1 MSEGRLVRRVI
12 RSVNPWS
19 VLRFSALFYLSML
32 VVWVVAGMLL
42 WLVASVTGVVG
53 NVERFVADLF
63 AIESFQFSGGLILGF
78 SLVAGLVLVL
88 LGAIVNVVMA
98 VVYNLTS
105 DVVGGVEVTVLE
117 SEQPARR
124 TVV

>member
-1 MSEGRLVRRVI
+1 MRRVI

-42 WLVASVTGVVG
+42 WLAASVTGVVG

-63 AIESFQFSGGLILGF
+63 AVESFQFSGVLILGF
-78 SLVAGLVLVL
+78 SLAAGLVMVL
-88 LGAIVNVVMA
+88 LGAAVNVVMA
-98 VVYNLTS
+98 LVYNLTS

-117 SEQPARR
+117 TEQPVRR

>member
-1 MSEGRLVRRVI
+1 MRRVI